1 MLLNL
6 QKDTYIMIKKASKT
20 ARRAMY
26 ISYGTKYQTRYGRS
40 VRILTT
46 TFKDDEFP
54 IVAAVS
60 KIYEEDSEML
70 IQYSRDGRAREFHG
84 RKYLAGFDLV
94 DINTVFKIKG

>member
-1 MLLNL
+1 
-6 QKDTYIMIKKASKT
+6 MIKKASKST
-20 ARRAMY
+20 RRAMY
-26 ISYGTKYQTRYGRS
+26 ISYGSKYTTRYGRA

-70 IQYSRDGRAREFHG
+70 VQYSRDGRAREFQG
-84 RKYLAGFDLV
+84 RKSLAGFDLF
-94 DINTVFKIKG
+94 DINTTFKIKG